1 MKLDLFDYKLPENLI
16 AQTPLIERDKA
27 RLLILDKKS
36 AEIKHDIFY
45 NIINYINCNDVI
57 VINESKVINARIFG
71 RKEKTGAKIECFI
84 LEKKKNNNFIVLL
97 RPSKRL
103 KENDK
108 VFIDEDENIYFEVL
122 DKSEEGKA
130 LINFNISISAGKIL
144 EKYGQ
149 VPLPPYIK
157 SRNFDNSFYQTV
169 YAKKEGSVAAPTAGL
184 HFTKELIK
192 KLQDKGVFIAK
203 VNLEIGLDTFK
214 PIIEEDIKKHKIH
227 TEKFSISESAVQK
240 IINAKKSGGRVISV
254 GTTAT
259 RVLETIMTQ
268 YGVLKS
274 CKGKTSLYIY
284 PGYKFKI
291 IDMLITNFH
300 LPKSTLIVLVSAFAG
315 RENILNAY
323 KIAIENNYRFFSFGD
338 CMLIK

>member
-27 RLLILDKKS
+27 KLLVLDKKS
-36 AEIKHDIFY
+36 GEIKHDIFY

-71 RKEKTGAKIECFI
+71 KKEKTGAKIECFI

-108 VFIDEDENIYFEVL
+108 VFIDENENIFFEVL
-122 DKSEEGKA
+122 EKLEEGRA
-130 LINFNISISAGKIL
+130 LINFNISAKKIL
-144 EKYGQ
+144 EKYGR

-157 SRNFDNSFYQTV
+157 NRNFDSSFYQTV

-184 HFTKELIK
+184 HFTKELIR
-192 KLQDKGVFIAK
+192 KLQDKGVYIAK
-203 VNLEIGLDTFK
+203 VDLEIGLDTFK

-227 TEKFSISESAVQK
+227 TEKFSISESAVK
-240 IINAKKSGGRVISV
+240 SIINSKTNGGKVISV
-254 GTTAT
+254 GTTTT
-259 RVLETIMTQ
+259 RVLETIMTEH
-268 YGVLKS
+268 GVLKN
-274 CKGKTSLYIY
+274 CKGKTDLYIY

-323 KIAIENNYRFFSFGD
+323 KIAIENQYRFFSFGD